1 MKLWVVWYQAIALL
15 RSAFSRQ
22 VTFLWFALAVMGIS
36 VRRDKLGV
44 TSIVR
49 SLALSSNSYN
59 CLLDHFRSEG
69 INLKK
74 LVDCWTL
81 CVFSLF
87 GSRIERVN
95 GKCILLADG
104 KKIAKEGRKMPAV
117 KLLHQ
122 ESDNVTKPSYI
133 MGHSTQ
139 AVSLLARAADSL
151 FAVPLDMKI
160 HEGLVFSNRSRKTL
174 YDKLLDMISQIALP
188 EPFYLVADAYYC
200 NSKMVKGML
209 SSGNHLITR
218 ARSNS
223 TAYFHAPAITGK
235 RGRGRPKKY
244 GRHVRLKE
252 LFNSAHPVL
261 RIASPVYGEKNVM
274 LKVRSLQLLWKPAGG
289 TVHFVLVDHPHRGK
303 IIMMTTDLEL
313 SVEQVIR
320 LYGLRFKIELG
331 FKQAS
336 QVVGT
341 FDYRFWMKAMVPL
354 KRGNGDQYLHRQTE
368 EYRRQVRMKMQSYH
382 VHLLMGLIAQ
392 GLMQYL
398 SACHTAQVWNSFG
411 SWLRTIRS
419 GVAPSELVVSIA
431 LQNTMPEFLLVN
443 SSDNNLAKFVTEHQ
457 DPDRAHTMGIAA

>member
-81 CVFSLF
+81 CVFNLF

-209 SSGNHLITR
+209 SSGSHLITR

-235 RGRGRPKKY
+235 RRRGRPKKY
-244 GRHVRLKE
+244 GR
-252 LFNSAHPVL
+252 
-261 RIASPVYGEKNVM
+261 
-274 LKVRSLQLLWKPAGG
+274 KVKLNP
-289 TVHFVLVDHPHRGK
+289 
-303 IIMMTTDLEL
+303 
-313 SVEQVIR
+313 SV
-320 LYGLRFKIELG
+320 
-331 FKQAS
+331 A
-336 QVVGT
+336 
-341 FDYRFWMKAMVPL
+341 
-354 KRGNGDQYLHRQTE
+354 
-368 EYRRQVRMKMQSYH
+368 
-382 VHLLMGLIAQ
+382 
-392 GLMQYL
+392 
-398 SACHTAQVWNSFG
+398 
-411 SWLRTIRS
+411 
-419 GVAPSELVVSIA
+419 
-431 LQNTMPEFLLVN
+431 
-443 SSDNNLAKFVTEHQ
+443 
-457 DPDRAHTMGIAA
+457 